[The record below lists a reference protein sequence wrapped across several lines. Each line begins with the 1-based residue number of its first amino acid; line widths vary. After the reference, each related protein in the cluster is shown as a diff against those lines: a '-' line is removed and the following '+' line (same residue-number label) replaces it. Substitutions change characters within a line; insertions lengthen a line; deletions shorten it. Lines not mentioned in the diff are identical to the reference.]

1 MSHTQRTTRECTL
14 DELRPE
20 LAEAVRAY
28 AQRQQWPNLETEV
41 VACCE
46 TTSERISSNRL
57 DAWLNGGAISL
68 SYLALVA
75 TPDRL
80 IWAFSGEASSP
91 GAASAG
97 AASAGAASAPF
108 KQMRLKIFT
117 PKTTAGI
124 AVEIFARMDG
134 SRDKTGGRFMLDD
147 SPAARHFAE
156 EIKRITDP
164 LYTPERPRRKW
175 FGR

>member
-1 MSHTQRTTRECTL
+1 MSTYQRTTRECTL
-14 DELRPE
+14 DELHPE
-20 LAEAVRAY
+20 LAEAVRTY

-57 DAWLNGGAISL
+57 DAWLNGGASSL
-68 SYLALVA
+68 SYLALIA

-80 IWAFSGEASSP
+80 IWAFGSDHAR
-91 GAASAG
+91 AAAAGAG
-97 AASAGAASAPF
+97 AASAQF
-108 KQMRLKIFT
+108 KEMRLKIFT

-134 SRDKTGGRFMLDD
+134 ARDKTGGRFMLDD
-147 SPAARHFAE
+147 GPAARHFCE
-156 EIKRITDP
+156 EVKRVTDP
-164 LYTPERPRRKW
+164 LFSPSPGKPRRKW
-175 FGR
+175 FRR